1 LLSNAEEFSFFS
13 KKMNELNSHIIKLG
27 EMHNFAFTKAKSAVD
42 LQRTKSASRF
52 ENSYDSSI
60 LLEGTALS
68 HQPSGRFQSSMPNA
82 NITFSSL
89 SWSEN
94 PMVSKKLERLWQKS
108 AELLSM
114 ATLKCGGVSKK
125 KVPR

>member
-1 LLSNAEEFSFFS
+1 
-13 KKMNELNSHIIKLG
+13 MNELNSHIIKLG
-27 EMHNFAFTKAKSAVD
+27 EMHNFAFTKTKSAVD

-52 ENSYDSSI
+52 ENSYDSSV
-60 LLEGTALS
+60 LLGGTALS
-68 HQPSGRFQSSMPNA
+68 QQPSRRFQSSMPNA

-125 KVPR
+125 KGSR